1 VSAPHRCMLVHVTA
15 PVLLVVDGDQTELDV
30 LRETLRRYGNEYSV
44 QCETSAA
51 EASDRLAQLAANGRP
66 VAIVCAP
73 AAMINSTSGE
83 FFAMARR
90 LFPAVKRV
98 LIVPRGGPSAPSLR
112 VPAVLLEDQSA
123 AQPVL
128 RAMTLGVV
136 DTFLPSP
143 HGSRDEGF
151 HLAVSE
157 LLEEWARDS
166 AVDQPA
172 VHIVGQ
178 QYSARAHELRDV
190 LTRNGIPFEFVLA
203 ESERGRLLLEQSGHA
218 ASALPVVITY
228 TGQVLADPPTD
239 QLAAAFGLA
248 TLPAGTVDVA
258 IVGAGPAG
266 LSAAVYTASEGLATL
281 VLERE
286 AIGGQAGSSSLI
298 RNYLGFPRGTSGRDL
313 ATRAFAQ
320 VWSFGADILVTRPVN
335 GLWPVDAGYRLSLDD
350 GSEVYSR
357 SVVIASG
364 VSYRRLDAPGL
375 ASHRRWYLLRRL
387 RLGSAKHGGPAG
399 LHCGGR
405 QFRGSGCGE
414 SRPIRRSGDPR
425 RTSQLGHRHDVSVPD
440 RRDQRN
446 RQH

>member
-1 VSAPHRCMLVHVTA
+1 
-15 PVLLVVDGDQTELDV
+15 
-30 LRETLRRYGNEYSV
+30 
-44 QCETSAA
+44 
-51 EASDRLAQLAANGRP
+51 
-66 VAIVCAP
+66 
-73 AAMINSTSGE
+73 
-83 FFAMARR
+83 
-90 LFPAVKRV
+90 
-98 LIVPRGGPSAPSLR
+98 
-112 VPAVLLEDQSA
+112 VLLEDQSA

-320 VWSFGADILVTRPVN
+320 VWSFGADILVTQPVN

-414 SRPIRRSGDPR
+414 SRPIRRSGDLR